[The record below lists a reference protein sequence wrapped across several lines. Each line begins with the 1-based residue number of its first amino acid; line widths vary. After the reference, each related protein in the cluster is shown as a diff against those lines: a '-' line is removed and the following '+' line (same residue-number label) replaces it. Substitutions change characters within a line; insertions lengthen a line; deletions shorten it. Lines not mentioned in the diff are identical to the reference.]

1 MKIEYEINDKSAKKV
16 LNRLH
21 SNNKH
26 RRPAMKD
33 ITRILM
39 KSTDDTFEKEGRQPK
54 WPKLKKPRKGKILQ
68 LSKKLINSMNGSSD
82 NDSSTLATS
91 VIYGPTHQY
100 GDPER
105 NISKRTFLE
114 IRREDIKNSQMV
126 LTKHLMRGI

>member
-16 LNRLH
+16 LERLYRNNHNR
-21 SNNKH
+21 
-26 RRPAMKD
+26 RAAMKD

-39 KSTDDTFEKEGRQPK
+39 KSTDETFEKEDQPK
-54 WPKLKKPRKGKILQ
+54 WPALKKPRPGKILQ

>member
-16 LNRLH
+16 LERLYRNNHNR
-21 SNNKH
+21 
-26 RRPAMKD
+26 RAAMKD

-39 KSTDDTFEKEGRQPK
+39 KSTDETFEKEGRQPK

-68 LSKKLINSMNGSSD
+68 LSKRLLNSMTGRND
-82 NDSSTLATS
+82 NDSSTVGTD

>member
-16 LNRLH
+16 LERLYRNNHNR
-21 SNNKH
+21 
-26 RRPAMKD
+26 RAAMKD

-39 KSTDDTFEKEGRQPK
+39 KSTDETFEKEGQPK
-54 WPKLKKPRKGKILQ
+54 WPALKKPRPGKILQ

-82 NDSSTLATS
+82 NDSSTVATS